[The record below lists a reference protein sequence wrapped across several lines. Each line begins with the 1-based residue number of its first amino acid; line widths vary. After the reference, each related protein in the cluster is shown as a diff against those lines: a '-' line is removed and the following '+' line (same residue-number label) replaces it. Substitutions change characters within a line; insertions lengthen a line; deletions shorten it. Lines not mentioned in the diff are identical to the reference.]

1 MESKEWIDRVKV
13 THGLASDYAVA
24 KYLGTSTQR
33 ISSYR
38 TGTTEFDEDMAAR
51 VGAAL
56 GEHPAHVLATVRAG
70 KARTDK
76 ARAVWEEIARHF
88 GHAAAL
94 FLAVGIVYLAPGSII
109 PGECAGVDITDV
121 STLERTAHYASCLT
135 ADPRRPLLA
144 CVIFA
149 AWLLLRRQ
157 HENNARG
164 PLHCG

>member
-94 FLAVGIVYLAPGSII
+94 FLAVGVVFLAPGSIM
-109 PGECAGVDITDV
+109 PGECAGVNITDV
-121 STLERTAHYASCLT
+121 STLERTAHYAACLA
-135 ADPRRPLLA
+135 ADFRRPLLA

-149 AWLLLRRQ
+149 AWLLLGRR
-157 HENNARG
+157 HANHPNRA
-164 PLHCG
+164 HHA